1 MKKRLREREMQMQR
15 KISPLTPEEQKF
27 AAENSNMIFDF
38 MKKHNLPF
46 QEFYG
51 MLACRYILSVRDW
64 FSRPELH
71 KWAFAT
77 IAYRAMHGTYATWV
91 RQQYKA
97 KNSATLVSLDSY
109 ICDDEHEDD
118 FLSTFYQDSF
128 RVEDHVVCKSMLQ
141 RAFAKLKPAQQKAC
155 AMVAKGYKGVEA
167 AKELSLHQPYV
178 SAAMKQF
185 KTNYYM
191 EES

>member
-1 MKKRLREREMQMQR
+1 MQR
-15 KISPLTPEEQKF
+15 KISPLTPEEQQF

-71 KWAFAT
+71 KWTFAT

-91 RQQYKA
+91 RQQKKA
-97 KNSATLVSLDSY
+97 KNKANLLSLDACIY
-109 ICDDEHEDD
+109 EDDNNSDD

-128 RVEDHVVCKSMLQ
+128 RVDDYVVCKDTLQ
-141 RAFAKLKPAQQKAC
+141 RAFSKLKPAQKKAC